1 MYMQSTV
8 PWRREFL
15 AGAIAAAV
23 FLATYFVARFIWQIP
38 ALPEAVIEGILN
50 FIPPALFEAVIQLF
64 GTLAKPINFY
74 TILLGIV
81 GFGGVLGLLYGRLL
95 SLVGA
100 NESSSGGTP
109 TALLYGLGFGGLLW
123 LIHGV
128 TISPF
133 AGRGFFGMVASS
145 PAIAAVALDI
155 MAYLA
160 FGFVLAY
167 VRQPF
172 VVETSEMASAG
183 VLSRR
188 SLAPLAVAGLALGG
202 AYALKR
208 SFAAQAQEIFKLPAK
223 ETTLTP
229 SGEEV
234 PVFQE
239 GFEGLQPLVTPNDE
253 FYVISKNSIDPIV
266 NVEGWNLTITGM
278 VDNRMV
284 LDYDALTAMPSQQQ
298 YATLQCI
305 SNPVGGDL
313 IGCALWE
320 GVPLWNLLQQA
331 GIQPGVK
338 DIVLHAEDGYQE
350 SIPLEK
356 AMDPNVLLAYRMN
369 GAILPNNH
377 GFPARLIV
385 PNIYGMKNVK
395 WLTRIEPVDHDFKG
409 FWQQRGWSDE
419 AIYKTMS
426 RIDAPRNG
434 ATVSAKVDR
443 EVLIGGIAFAGNR
456 GISKVEVSI
465 DEGDNWVEAELG
477 KVLSQI
483 SWVQWKTVWT
493 PPVAA
498 GYTIRVR
505 ATDGTGE
512 LQDETELAPAPDGAS
527 GWHTISTRISGISDG
542 QN

>member
-1 MYMQSTV
+1 MQSTV

-15 AGAIAAAV
+15 SGAIAAVA
-23 FLATYFVARFIWQIP
+23 FLAVYFVARFIWQIP

-64 GTLAKPINFY
+64 GSLAKTLNFY
-74 TILLGIV
+74 AILLGIV
-81 GFGGVLGLLYGRLL
+81 GAGGVLGLLYGRLL
-95 SLVGA
+95 ARIGA
-100 NESSSGGTP
+100 NDNSSGTP
-109 TALLYGLGFGGLLW
+109 TALLYGIGFGGLLW

-133 AGRGFFGMVASS
+133 AERGFFGLDAPS
-145 PAIAAVALDI
+145 PVIAAVAIDI
-155 MAYLA
+155 IAYLA

-172 VVETSEMASAG
+172 AVATSDTASES

-188 SLAPLAVAGLALGG
+188 SLAPLAASGLALGG

-208 SFAAQAQEIFKLPAK
+208 SFAAQAQEIFNQPVK
-223 ETTLTP
+223 ETTL
-229 SGEEV
+229 SARGEAL
-234 PVFQE
+234 PIFQQ
-239 GFEGLQPLVTPNDE
+239 GFEGLEPLVTPNDE
-253 FYVISKNSIDPIV
+253 FYVISKNSIDPTVDV
-266 NVEGWNLTITGM
+266 NDWSLTITGM
-278 VDNRMV
+278 VDNKMT
-284 LDYDALTAMPSQQQ
+284 LNYDALTAMPTQQQ

-305 SNPVGGDL
+305 SNVVGGDL

-320 GVPLWNLLQQA
+320 GVPLWNLLLQA

-338 DIVLHAEDGYQE
+338 DIVLHAADGYQE
-350 SIPLEK
+350 SIPIEK
-356 AMDPNVLLAYRMN
+356 AQDPHVLLAFRMN

-456 GISKVEVSI
+456 GISKVEVRI
-465 DEGDNWVEAELG
+465 DEGEWKEAELG
-477 KVLSQI
+477 KVLSLL
-483 SWVQWKTVWT
+483 SWVQWKTTWE
-493 PPVAA
+493 PPVSA

-512 LQDETELAPAPDGAS
+512 LQDETELAPAPNGAS
-527 GWHTISTRISGISDG
+527 GWHTISSRISGISDG
-542 QN
+542 QS

>member
-1 MYMQSTV
+1 MQSTV

-15 AGAIAAAV
+15 SGAIATVALLAV
-23 FLATYFVARFIWQIP
+23 YFVARFIWQIP
-38 ALPEAVIEGILN
+38 ALPEAVIESILS
-50 FIPPALFEAVIQLF
+50 FIPPALFEAVIQIF
-64 GTLAKPINFY
+64 GTLAKTLNFY
-74 TILLGIV
+74 AILIGMV
-81 GFGGVLGLLYGRLL
+81 GVGGLFGLLYGRLL
-95 SLVGA
+95 GLLGA
-100 NESSSGGTP
+100 KDSSGGTP
-109 TALLYGLGFGGLLW
+109 TALLYGLGIGGLLW
-123 LIHGV
+123 LVHSV

-133 AGRGFFGMVASS
+133 VERGFFGMDASS
-145 PAIAAVALDI
+145 PAIAAVAIDI
-155 MAYLA
+155 IAYLA

-172 VVETSEMASAG
+172 VVEDSETASEG

-188 SLAPLAVAGLALGG
+188 SLAPLAVSGLALGG

-208 SFAAQAQEIFKLPAK
+208 SFAAQAQAIFNEPSR
-223 ETTLTP
+223 ETTVSD
-229 SGEEV
+229 SGETL
-234 PVFQE
+234 PIFQQ
-239 GFEGLQPLVTPNDE
+239 GFEGLEPLVTPNDQ
-253 FYVISKNSIDPIV
+253 FYVISKNNIDPTV
-266 NVEGWNLTITGM
+266 DVKDWSLTITGM
-278 VDNRMV
+278 VDNKMI

-305 SNPVGGDL
+305 SNAVGGDL

-320 GVPLWNLLQQA
+320 GVSLWDLLVQA

-338 DIVLHAEDGYQE
+338 DIVLHAADGYQE

-356 AMDPNVLLAYRMN
+356 AQDPEVLLAYRMN

-456 GISKVEVSI
+456 GISKVEVRI
-465 DEGDNWVEAELG
+465 DESDWIEAELG
-477 KVLSQI
+477 TVLSQL
-483 SWVQWKTVWT
+483 SWVQWKITWE

-512 LQDETELAPAPDGAS
+512 LQDETELEPAPNGAS
-527 GWHTISTRISGISDG
+527 GWHTISSRISGISDG

>member
-1 MYMQSTV
+1 MQSTV

-15 AGAIAAAV
+15 SGAIAAVA
-23 FLATYFVARFIWQIP
+23 FLAVYFVARFIWQIP

-64 GTLAKPINFY
+64 GSLAKTLNFY
-74 TILLGIV
+74 AILLGIV
-81 GFGGVLGLLYGRLL
+81 GAGGVLGLLYGRLL
-95 SLVGA
+95 ARIGA
-100 NESSSGGTP
+100 NDNSSGTP
-109 TALLYGLGFGGLLW
+109 TALLYGIGFGGLLW

-133 AGRGFFGMVASS
+133 AERGFFGLDAPS
-145 PAIAAVALDI
+145 PVIAAVAIDI
-155 MAYLA
+155 IAYLA

-172 VVETSEMASAG
+172 AVETSETASEG

-188 SLAPLAVAGLALGG
+188 SLAPLAASGLALGG

-208 SFAAQAQEIFKLPAK
+208 SFAAQAQEIFNQPVK
-223 ETTLTP
+223 ETTLSA
-229 SGEEV
+229 SGEAL
-234 PVFQE
+234 PIFQE
-239 GFEGLQPLVTPNDE
+239 GFEGLEPLVTPNDE
-253 FYVISKNSIDPIV
+253 FYVISKNSIDPTVDV
-266 NVEGWNLTITGM
+266 NDWSLTITGM
-278 VDNRMV
+278 VDNKMT
-284 LDYDALTAMPSQQQ
+284 LNYDALTAMPTQQQ

-305 SNPVGGDL
+305 SNVVGGDL

-320 GVPLWNLLQQA
+320 GVPLWNLLLQA

-338 DIVLHAEDGYQE
+338 DIVLHAADGYQE
-350 SIPLEK
+350 SIPIEK
-356 AMDPNVLLAYRMN
+356 AQDPHVLLAFRMN

-456 GISKVEVSI
+456 GISKVEVRI
-465 DEGDNWVEAELG
+465 DEGEWKEAELG
-477 KVLSQI
+477 KVLSLL
-483 SWVQWKTVWT
+483 SWVQWKTTWE
-493 PPVAA
+493 PPVSA

-512 LQDETELAPAPDGAS
+512 LQDETELAPAPNGAS
-527 GWHTISTRISGISDG
+527 GWHTISSRISGISDG

>member
-1 MYMQSTV
+1 MQSTV

-15 AGAIAAAV
+15 SGAIATVALLAV
-23 FLATYFVARFIWQIP
+23 YFVARFIWQIP
-38 ALPEAVIEGILN
+38 ALPEAVIESILS
-50 FIPPALFEAVIQLF
+50 FIPPALFEAVIQIF
-64 GTLAKPINFY
+64 GTLAKTLNFY
-74 TILLGIV
+74 AILIGMV
-81 GFGGVLGLLYGRLL
+81 GVGGLFGLLYGRLL
-95 SLVGA
+95 ALLGA
-100 NESSSGGTP
+100 KDSSGGTP
-109 TALLYGLGFGGLLW
+109 TALLYGLGIGGLLW
-123 LIHGV
+123 LVHSV

-133 AGRGFFGMVASS
+133 VERGFFGMDASS
-145 PAIAAVALDI
+145 PAIAAVAIDI
-155 MAYLA
+155 IAYLA

-172 VVETSEMASAG
+172 VVEDSETASEG

-188 SLAPLAVAGLALGG
+188 SLAPLAVSGLALGG

-208 SFAAQAQEIFKLPAK
+208 SFAAQAQAIFNEPSR
-223 ETTLTP
+223 ETTVSD
-229 SGEEV
+229 SGETL
-234 PVFQE
+234 PIFQQ
-239 GFEGLQPLVTPNDE
+239 GFEGLEPLVTPNDQ
-253 FYVISKNSIDPIV
+253 FYVISKNNIDPTV
-266 NVEGWNLTITGM
+266 DVKDWSLTITGM
-278 VDNRMV
+278 VDNKMV
-284 LDYDALTAMPSQQQ
+284 LDYDALTAMPTQQQ

-305 SNPVGGDL
+305 SNVVGGDL

-320 GVPLWNLLQQA
+320 GVSLWDLLVQA

-338 DIVLHAEDGYQE
+338 DIVLHAADGYQE
-350 SIPLEK
+350 SIPLAK
-356 AMDPNVLLAYRMN
+356 AQDPEVLLAYRMN

-456 GISKVEVSI
+456 GISKVEVRI
-465 DEGDNWVEAELG
+465 DESDWIEAELG
-477 KVLSQI
+477 KVLSQL
-483 SWVQWKTVWT
+483 SWVQWKITWE

-512 LQDETELAPAPDGAS
+512 LQDETELAPAPNGAS
-527 GWHTISTRISGISDG
+527 GWHTISSRISGISDG

>member
-1 MYMQSTV
+1 MQSTV

-15 AGAIAAAV
+15 SGAIAAVA
-23 FLATYFVARFIWQIP
+23 FLAVYFVARFIWQIP

-64 GTLAKPINFY
+64 GSLAKTLNFY
-74 TILLGIV
+74 AILLGIV
-81 GFGGVLGLLYGRLL
+81 GAGGVLGLIYGRLL
-95 SLVGA
+95 ARIGA
-100 NESSSGGTP
+100 NDNSSGTP
-109 TALLYGLGFGGLLW
+109 TALLYGLGYGGLLW

-133 AGRGFFGMVASS
+133 AERGFFGLDAPS
-145 PAIAAVALDI
+145 PVIAAVAIDI
-155 MAYLA
+155 IAYLA

-172 VVETSEMASAG
+172 AVETSDMASES

-188 SLAPLAVAGLALGG
+188 SLAPLAASGLALGG

-208 SFAAQAQEIFKLPAK
+208 SFAAQAQEIFNQPVK
-223 ETTLTP
+223 ETTLSA
-229 SGEEV
+229 SGEAL
-234 PVFQE
+234 PIFQQ
-239 GFEGLQPLVTPNDE
+239 GFEGLEPLVTPNDE
-253 FYVISKNSIDPIV
+253 FYVISKNSIDPTV
-266 NVEGWNLTITGM
+266 DVSDWSLTITGM
-278 VDNRMV
+278 VDNKMT
-284 LDYDALTAMPSQQQ
+284 LNYDALTAMPTQQQ

-305 SNPVGGDL
+305 SNVVGGDL

-320 GVPLWNLLQQA
+320 GVPLWNLLLQA

-338 DIVLHAEDGYQE
+338 DIVLHAADGYQE
-350 SIPLEK
+350 SIPIEK
-356 AMDPNVLLAYRMN
+356 AQDPHVLLAFRMN

-456 GISKVEVSI
+456 GISKVEVRI
-465 DEGDNWVEAELG
+465 DEGEWKEAELG
-477 KVLSQI
+477 KVLSLL
-483 SWVQWKTVWT
+483 SWVQWKTTWE
-493 PPVAA
+493 PPVSA

-512 LQDETELAPAPDGAS
+512 LQDETELAPAPNGAS
-527 GWHTISTRISGISDG
+527 GWHTISSRISGISDG

>member
-1 MYMQSTV
+1 MQSTV

-15 AGAIAAAV
+15 SGAIATVALLAV
-23 FLATYFVARFIWQIP
+23 YFVARFIWQIP
-38 ALPEAVIEGILN
+38 ALPEAVIESILS
-50 FIPPALFEAVIQLF
+50 FIPPALFEAVIQIF
-64 GTLAKPINFY
+64 GSLAKTLNFY
-74 TILLGIV
+74 AILIGMV
-81 GFGGVLGLLYGRLL
+81 GVGGLFGLLYGRLL
-95 SLVGA
+95 ALLGA
-100 NESSSGGTP
+100 KDSSGGTP
-109 TALLYGLGFGGLLW
+109 TALLYGLGIGGLLW
-123 LIHGV
+123 LVHSV

-133 AGRGFFGMVASS
+133 VERGFFGMDASS
-145 PAIAAVALDI
+145 PAIAAVAIDI
-155 MAYLA
+155 IAYLA

-172 VVETSEMASAG
+172 VVEDSETASEG

-188 SLAPLAVAGLALGG
+188 SLAPLAVSGLALGG

-208 SFAAQAQEIFKLPAK
+208 SFAAQAQAIFNEPSK
-223 ETTLTP
+223 ETTVSD
-229 SGEEV
+229 SGETL
-234 PVFQE
+234 PIFQQ
-239 GFEGLQPLVTPNDE
+239 GFEGLEPLVTPNDQ
-253 FYVISKNSIDPIV
+253 FYVISKNNIDPTV
-266 NVEGWNLTITGM
+266 DVKDWSLTITGM
-278 VDNRMV
+278 VDNKMI

-305 SNPVGGDL
+305 SNAVGGDL

-320 GVPLWNLLQQA
+320 GVSLWDLLVQA

-338 DIVLHAEDGYQE
+338 DIVLHAADGYQE

-356 AMDPNVLLAYRMN
+356 AQDPEVLLAYRMN

-456 GISKVEVSI
+456 GISKVEVRI
-465 DEGDNWVEAELG
+465 DESDWIEAELG
-477 KVLSQI
+477 KVLSQL
-483 SWVQWKTVWT
+483 SWVQWKITWE

-512 LQDETELAPAPDGAS
+512 LQDETELEPAPNGAS
-527 GWHTISTRISGISDG
+527 GWHTISSRISGISDG

>member
-1 MYMQSTV
+1 MQSTV

-15 AGAIAAAV
+15 SGAIATVALLAV
-23 FLATYFVARFIWQIP
+23 YFVARFIWQIP
-38 ALPEAVIEGILN
+38 ALPEAVIESILS
-50 FIPPALFEAVIQLF
+50 FIPPALFEAVIQIF
-64 GTLAKPINFY
+64 GTLAKTLNFY
-74 TILLGIV
+74 AILIGMV
-81 GFGGVLGLLYGRLL
+81 GVGGLFGLLYGRLL
-95 SLVGA
+95 GLLGA
-100 NESSSGGTP
+100 KDSSGGTP
-109 TALLYGLGFGGLLW
+109 TALLYGLGIGGLLW
-123 LIHGV
+123 LVHSV

-133 AGRGFFGMVASS
+133 VERGFFGMDASS
-145 PAIAAVALDI
+145 PAIAAVAIDI
-155 MAYLA
+155 IAYLA

-172 VVETSEMASAG
+172 VVEDSETASEG

-188 SLAPLAVAGLALGG
+188 SLAPLAVSGLALGG

-208 SFAAQAQEIFKLPAK
+208 SFAAQAQAIFNEPSK
-223 ETTLTP
+223 ETTVSD
-229 SGEEV
+229 SGETL
-234 PVFQE
+234 PIFQQ
-239 GFEGLQPLVTPNDE
+239 GFEGLEPLVTPNDQ
-253 FYVISKNSIDPIV
+253 FYVISKNNIDPTV
-266 NVEGWNLTITGM
+266 DVKDWSLTITGM
-278 VDNRMV
+278 VDNKMI

-305 SNPVGGDL
+305 SNAVGGDL

-320 GVPLWNLLQQA
+320 GVSLWDLLVQA

-338 DIVLHAEDGYQE
+338 DIVLHAADGYQE

-356 AMDPNVLLAYRMN
+356 AQDPEVLLAYRMN

-465 DEGDNWVEAELG
+465 DESDWIEAELG
-477 KVLSQI
+477 TVLSQL
-483 SWVQWKTVWT
+483 SWVQWKITWE

-512 LQDETELAPAPDGAS
+512 LQDETELEPAPNGAS
-527 GWHTISTRISGISDG
+527 GWHTISSRISGISDG

>member
-1 MYMQSTV
+1 MQSTV

-15 AGAIAAAV
+15 SGAIATVALLAV
-23 FLATYFVARFIWQIP
+23 YFVARFIWQIP
-38 ALPEAVIEGILN
+38 ALPEAVIESILS
-50 FIPPALFEAVIQLF
+50 FIPPALFEAVIQIF
-64 GTLAKPINFY
+64 GTLAKTLNFY
-74 TILLGIV
+74 AILIGMV
-81 GFGGVLGLLYGRLL
+81 GVGGLFGLLYGRLL
-95 SLVGA
+95 GLLGA
-100 NESSSGGTP
+100 KDSSSGTP
-109 TALLYGLGFGGLLW
+109 TALLYGLGIGGLLW
-123 LIHGV
+123 LVHSV

-133 AGRGFFGMVASS
+133 VERGFFGMDASS
-145 PAIAAVALDI
+145 PAIAAVAIDI
-155 MAYLA
+155 IAYLA

-172 VVETSEMASAG
+172 VVEDSETVSEG

-188 SLAPLAVAGLALGG
+188 SLAPLAVSGLALGG

-208 SFAAQAQEIFKLPAK
+208 SFAAQAQAIFNEPSK
-223 ETTLTP
+223 ETTVSD
-229 SGEEV
+229 SGETL
-234 PVFQE
+234 PIFQQ
-239 GFEGLQPLVTPNDE
+239 GFEGLEPLVTPNDQ
-253 FYVISKNSIDPIV
+253 FYVISKNNIDPTV
-266 NVEGWNLTITGM
+266 DVKDWSLTITGM
-278 VDNRMV
+278 VDNKMI

-305 SNPVGGDL
+305 SNAVGGDL

-320 GVPLWNLLQQA
+320 GVSLWDLLVQA

-338 DIVLHAEDGYQE
+338 DIVLHAADGYQE

-356 AMDPNVLLAYRMN
+356 AQDPEVLLAYRMN

-465 DEGDNWVEAELG
+465 DESDWIEAELG
-477 KVLSQI
+477 TVLSQL
-483 SWVQWKTVWT
+483 SWVQWKITWE

-512 LQDETELAPAPDGAS
+512 LQDETELEPAPNGAS
-527 GWHTISTRISGISDG
+527 GWHTISSRISGISDG

>member
-1 MYMQSTV
+1 MQSTV

-15 AGAIAAAV
+15 SGAIATVALLAV
-23 FLATYFVARFIWQIP
+23 YFVARFIWQIP
-38 ALPEAVIEGILN
+38 ALPEAVIESILS
-50 FIPPALFEAVIQLF
+50 FIPPALFEAVIQIF
-64 GTLAKPINFY
+64 GTLAKTLNFY
-74 TILLGIV
+74 AILIGMV
-81 GFGGVLGLLYGRLL
+81 GVGGLFGLLYGRLL
-95 SLVGA
+95 ALLGA
-100 NESSSGGTP
+100 KDSSGGTP
-109 TALLYGLGFGGLLW
+109 TALLYGLGIGGLLW
-123 LIHGV
+123 LVHSV

-133 AGRGFFGMVASS
+133 VERGFFGMDASS
-145 PAIAAVALDI
+145 PAIAAVAIDI
-155 MAYLA
+155 IAYLA

-172 VVETSEMASAG
+172 VVEDSETASEG

-188 SLAPLAVAGLALGG
+188 SLAPLAVSGLALGG

-208 SFAAQAQEIFKLPAK
+208 SFAAQAQAIFNEPSK
-223 ETTLTP
+223 ETTVSD
-229 SGEEV
+229 SGETL
-234 PVFQE
+234 PIFQQ
-239 GFEGLQPLVTPNDE
+239 GFEGLEPLVTPNDQ
-253 FYVISKNSIDPIV
+253 FYVISKNNIDPTV
-266 NVEGWNLTITGM
+266 DVKDWSLTITGM
-278 VDNRMV
+278 VDNKMI

-305 SNPVGGDL
+305 SNAVGGDL

-320 GVPLWNLLQQA
+320 GVSLWDLLVQA

-338 DIVLHAEDGYQE
+338 DIVLHAADGYQE

-356 AMDPNVLLAYRMN
+356 AQDPEVLLAYRMN

-456 GISKVEVSI
+456 GISKVEVRI
-465 DEGDNWVEAELG
+465 DESDWIEAELG
-477 KVLSQI
+477 KVLSQL
-483 SWVQWKTVWT
+483 SWVQWKITWE

-512 LQDETELAPAPDGAS
+512 LQDETELEPAPNGAS
-527 GWHTISTRISGISDG
+527 GWHTISSRISGISDG

>member
-1 MYMQSTV
+1 MQSTV

-15 AGAIAAAV
+15 SGAIAAVA
-23 FLATYFVARFIWQIP
+23 FLAVYFVARFIWQIP

-50 FIPPALFEAVIQLF
+50 FIPPALFEAVIQIF
-64 GTLAKPINFY
+64 GSLAKTLNFY
-74 TILLGIV
+74 AILLGIV
-81 GFGGVLGLLYGRLL
+81 GAGGVLGLLYGRLL
-95 SLVGA
+95 ARIGA
-100 NESSSGGTP
+100 NDNSSGTP
-109 TALLYGLGFGGLLW
+109 TALLYGLGYGGLLW

-133 AGRGFFGMVASS
+133 AERGFFGLDAPS
-145 PAIAAVALDI
+145 PVIAAVAIDI
-155 MAYLA
+155 IAYLA

-172 VVETSEMASAG
+172 VVETSEMASEG

-188 SLAPLAVAGLALGG
+188 SLAPLAASGLALGG

-208 SFAAQAQEIFKLPAK
+208 SFAAQAQEIFNQPVK
-223 ETTLTP
+223 ETTLSA
-229 SGEEV
+229 SGEAL
-234 PVFQE
+234 PIFQE
-239 GFEGLQPLVTPNDE
+239 GFEGLEPLVTPNDE
-253 FYVISKNSIDPIV
+253 FYVISKNSIDPTVDV
-266 NVEGWNLTITGM
+266 NDWSLTITGM
-278 VDNRMV
+278 VDNKMT
-284 LDYDALTAMPSQQQ
+284 LNYDALTAMPTQQQ

-305 SNPVGGDL
+305 SNVVGGDL

-320 GVPLWNLLQQA
+320 GVPLWNLLLQA

-338 DIVLHAEDGYQE
+338 DIVLHAADGYQE
-350 SIPLEK
+350 SIPIEK
-356 AMDPNVLLAYRMN
+356 AQDPHVLLAFRMN

-377 GFPARLIV
+377 GFPARLVV

-419 AIYKTMS
+419 AIIKTMS
-426 RIDAPRNG
+426 RIDAPNNG
-434 ATVSAKVDR
+434 ATVSVKVDR

-456 GISKVEVSI
+456 GISKVEVRI
-465 DEGDNWVEAELG
+465 DEGEWKEAELG
-477 KVLSQI
+477 KVLSLL
-483 SWVQWKTVWT
+483 SWVQWKTTWE
-493 PPVAA
+493 PPVSA

-505 ATDGTGE
+505 ATDGDGQ
-512 LQDETELAPAPDGAS
+512 LQDETELEPAPNGAS
-527 GWHTISTRISGISDG
+527 GWHTINTRISGISDG

>member
-1 MYMQSTV
+1 MQSTV

-15 AGAIAAAV
+15 SGAIATVALLAV
-23 FLATYFVARFIWQIP
+23 YFVARFIWQIP
-38 ALPEAVIEGILN
+38 ALPEAVIESILS
-50 FIPPALFEAVIQLF
+50 FIPPALFEAVIQIF
-64 GTLAKPINFY
+64 GTLAKTLNFY
-74 TILLGIV
+74 AILIGMV
-81 GFGGVLGLLYGRLL
+81 GVGGLFGLLYGRLL
-95 SLVGA
+95 ALLGA
-100 NESSSGGTP
+100 KDSSGGTP
-109 TALLYGLGFGGLLW
+109 TALLYGLGIGGLLW
-123 LIHGV
+123 LVHSV

-133 AGRGFFGMVASS
+133 VERGFFGMDASS
-145 PAIAAVALDI
+145 PAIAAVAIDI
-155 MAYLA
+155 IAYLA

-172 VVETSEMASAG
+172 VVEDSETASEG

-188 SLAPLAVAGLALGG
+188 SLAPLAVSGLALGG

-208 SFAAQAQEIFKLPAK
+208 SFAAQAQAIFNEPSK
-223 ETTLTP
+223 ETTVSD
-229 SGEEV
+229 SGETL
-234 PVFQE
+234 PIFQQ
-239 GFEGLQPLVTPNDE
+239 GFEGLEPLVTPNDQ
-253 FYVISKNSIDPIV
+253 FYVISKNNIDPTV
-266 NVEGWNLTITGM
+266 DVKDWSLTITGM
-278 VDNRMV
+278 VDNKMI

-305 SNPVGGDL
+305 SNAVGGDL

-320 GVPLWNLLQQA
+320 GVSLWDLLVQA

-338 DIVLHAEDGYQE
+338 DIVLHAADGYQE

-356 AMDPNVLLAYRMN
+356 AQDPEVLLAYRMN

-465 DEGDNWVEAELG
+465 DESDWIEAELG
-477 KVLSQI
+477 TVLSQL
-483 SWVQWKTVWT
+483 SWVQWKITWE

-512 LQDETELAPAPDGAS
+512 LQDETELEPAPNGAS
-527 GWHTISTRISGISDG
+527 GWHTISSRISGISDG

>member
-1 MYMQSTV
+1 MQSTV

-15 AGAIAAAV
+15 SGAIAAVA
-23 FLATYFVARFIWQIP
+23 FLAIYFVVRFIWQIP

-64 GTLAKPINFY
+64 GSLAKTLNFY
-74 TILLGIV
+74 AILLGIV
-81 GFGGVLGLLYGRLL
+81 GAGGLLGLIYGRLL
-95 SLVGA
+95 NLLGA
-100 NESSSGGTP
+100 VENSSGGTP
-109 TALLYGLGFGGLLW
+109 TALLYGLGYGGLLW

-133 AGRGFFGMVASS
+133 AERGFFGLDAPS
-145 PAIAAVALDI
+145 PVIAAVAIDI
-155 MAYLA
+155 IAYLA

-172 VVETSEMASAG
+172 VVETSEMASEG

-188 SLAPLAVAGLALGG
+188 SLAPLAASGLALGG

-208 SFAAQAQEIFKLPAK
+208 SFAAQAQEIFNQPVK
-223 ETTLTP
+223 ETTLSA
-229 SGEEV
+229 SGEAL
-234 PVFQE
+234 PIFQE
-239 GFEGLQPLVTPNDE
+239 GFEGLEPLVTPNDE
-253 FYVISKNSIDPIV
+253 FYVISKNSIDPTVDV
-266 NVEGWNLTITGM
+266 NDWSLTITGM
-278 VDNRMV
+278 VDNKMT
-284 LDYDALTAMPSQQQ
+284 LNYDALTAMPTQQQ

-305 SNPVGGDL
+305 SNVVGGDL

-320 GVPLWNLLQQA
+320 GVPLWNLLLQA

-338 DIVLHAEDGYQE
+338 DIVLHAADGYQE
-350 SIPLEK
+350 SIPIEK
-356 AMDPNVLLAYRMN
+356 AQDPHVLLAFRMN

-377 GFPARLIV
+377 GFPARLVV

-419 AIYKTMS
+419 AIIKTMS
-426 RIDAPRNG
+426 RIDAPNNG
-434 ATVSAKVDR
+434 ATVSVKVDR

-456 GISKVEVSI
+456 GISKVEVRI
-465 DEGDNWVEAELG
+465 DEGEWKEAELG
-477 KVLSQI
+477 KVLSLL
-483 SWVQWKTVWT
+483 SWVQWKTTWE
-493 PPVAA
+493 PPVSA

-512 LQDETELAPAPDGAS
+512 LQDETELAPAPNGAS
-527 GWHTISTRISGISDG
+527 GWHTISSRISGISDG

>member
-1 MYMQSTV
+1 MQSTV

-15 AGAIAAAV
+15 SGAIAAVA
-23 FLATYFVARFIWQIP
+23 FLAIYFVARFIWQIP

-64 GTLAKPINFY
+64 GSLAKTLNFY
-74 TILLGIV
+74 AILLGIV
-81 GFGGVLGLLYGRLL
+81 GAGGVLGLLYGRLL
-95 SLVGA
+95 ALLGA
-100 NESSSGGTP
+100 GETSGGGMP

-123 LIHGV
+123 LIHSV

-133 AGRGFFGMVASS
+133 AERGFFGMDASS
-145 PAIAAVALDI
+145 PAIAAVAIDI
-155 MAYLA
+155 IAYLA
-160 FGFVLAY
+160 FGFVLAF
-167 VRQPF
+167 VRQPSS
-172 VVETSEMASAG
+172 VEDSETASLG

-188 SLAPLAVAGLALGG
+188 SLAPLAVSGLALGG

-208 SFAAQAQEIFKLPAK
+208 SFAAQAQAIFNQPAK
-223 ETTLTP
+223 ETTLSV
-229 SGEEV
+229 SGETL
-234 PVFQE
+234 PIFQK
-239 GFEGLQPLVTPNDE
+239 GFEGLEPLVTPNDQ
-253 FYVISKNSIDPIV
+253 FYVISKNSIDPTVDV
-266 NVEGWNLTITGM
+266 NDWSLTITGM
-278 VDNRMV
+278 VDNKMI
-284 LDYDALTAMPSQQQ
+284 LDYDTLTAMPTQQQ

-305 SNPVGGDL
+305 SNAVGGDL
-313 IGCALWE
+313 IGNALWE
-320 GVPLWNLLQQA
+320 GVPLWNLLLQA

-338 DIVLHAEDGYQE
+338 DIVLHAADGYQE

-356 AMDPNVLLAYRMN
+356 AQDPHVLLAFRMN

-377 GFPARLIV
+377 GFPARLVV

-419 AIYKTMS
+419 AIIKTMS

-434 ATVSAKVDR
+434 ASVSARVER

-477 KVLSQI
+477 KALTPF
-483 SWVQWKTVWT
+483 SWVQWKTTWE

-498 GYTIRVR
+498 GYRIRVR
-505 ATDGTGE
+505 ATDGDGA
-512 LQDETELAPAPDGAS
+512 LQDETELEPAPNGAS
-527 GWHTISTRISGISDG
+527 GWHTINTRITGISDG

>member
-1 MYMQSTV
+1 MQSTV

-15 AGAIAAAV
+15 SGAIATVALLAV
-23 FLATYFVARFIWQIP
+23 YFVARFIWQIP
-38 ALPEAVIEGILN
+38 ALPEAVIESILS
-50 FIPPALFEAVIQLF
+50 FIPPALFEAVIQTF
-64 GTLAKPINFY
+64 GSLAKTLNFY
-74 TILLGIV
+74 AILIGMV
-81 GFGGVLGLLYGRLL
+81 GVGGLFGLLYGRLL
-95 SLVGA
+95 ALLGA
-100 NESSSGGTP
+100 KDSSGGTP
-109 TALLYGLGFGGLLW
+109 TALLYGLGIGGLLW
-123 LIHGV
+123 LVHSV

-133 AGRGFFGMVASS
+133 VERGFFGMDASS
-145 PAIAAVALDI
+145 PAIAAVAIDI
-155 MAYLA
+155 VAYLA

-172 VVETSEMASAG
+172 VVENSETASEG

-188 SLAPLAVAGLALGG
+188 SLAPLAVSGLALGG

-208 SFAAQAQEIFKLPAK
+208 SFAAQAQAIFNEPSK
-223 ETTLTP
+223 ETTVSN
-229 SGEEV
+229 SGETL
-234 PVFQE
+234 PIFQQ
-239 GFEGLQPLVTPNDE
+239 GFEGLEPLVTPNDQ
-253 FYVISKNSIDPIV
+253 FYVISKNNIDPTV
-266 NVEGWNLTITGM
+266 DVKDWSLTITGM
-278 VDNRMV
+278 VDNKMI

-305 SNPVGGDL
+305 SNAVGGDL

-320 GVPLWNLLQQA
+320 GVSLWDLLVQA

-338 DIVLHAEDGYQE
+338 DIVLHAADGYQE

-356 AMDPNVLLAYRMN
+356 AQDPEVLLAYRMN

-456 GISKVEVSI
+456 GISKVEVRI
-465 DEGDNWVEAELG
+465 DESDWIEAELG
-477 KVLSQI
+477 KVLSQL
-483 SWVQWKTVWT
+483 SWVQWKITWE

-505 ATDGTGE
+505 ATDGDGQ
-512 LQDETELAPAPDGAS
+512 LQDETELEPAPNGAS
-527 GWHTISTRISGISDG
+527 GWHTISSRISGISDG

>member
-1 MYMQSTV
+1 MQSTV

-15 AGAIAAAV
+15 SGAIAAVA
-23 FLATYFVARFIWQIP
+23 FLAVYFVARFIWQIP

-50 FIPPALFEAVIQLF
+50 FIPPALFEAVIQIF
-64 GTLAKPINFY
+64 GSLAKTLNFY
-74 TILLGIV
+74 AILLGIV
-81 GFGGVLGLLYGRLL
+81 GAGGVLGLLYGRLL
-95 SLVGA
+95 ARIGA
-100 NESSSGGTP
+100 NDNSSGTP
-109 TALLYGLGFGGLLW
+109 TALLYGIGFGGLLW

-133 AGRGFFGMVASS
+133 AERGFFGLDAPS
-145 PAIAAVALDI
+145 PVIAAVAIDI
-155 MAYLA
+155 IAYLA

-172 VVETSEMASAG
+172 AVETSDTASES

-188 SLAPLAVAGLALGG
+188 SLAPLAASGLALGG

-208 SFAAQAQEIFKLPAK
+208 SFAAQAQEIFNQPVK
-223 ETTLTP
+223 ETTLSA
-229 SGEEV
+229 SGEAL
-234 PVFQE
+234 PIFQE
-239 GFEGLQPLVTPNDE
+239 GFEGLEPLVTPNDE
-253 FYVISKNSIDPIV
+253 FYVISKNSIDPTVDV
-266 NVEGWNLTITGM
+266 NDWSLTITGM
-278 VDNRMV
+278 VDNKMT
-284 LDYDALTAMPSQQQ
+284 LNYDALTAMPTQQQ

-305 SNPVGGDL
+305 SNVVGGDL

-320 GVPLWNLLQQA
+320 GVPLWNLLLQA

-338 DIVLHAEDGYQE
+338 DIVLHAADGYQE
-350 SIPLEK
+350 SIPIEK
-356 AMDPNVLLAYRMN
+356 AQDPHVLLAFRMN

-456 GISKVEVSI
+456 GISKVEVRI
-465 DEGDNWVEAELG
+465 DEGEWKEAELG
-477 KVLSQI
+477 KVLSLL
-483 SWVQWKTVWT
+483 SWVQWKTTWE
-493 PPVAA
+493 PPVSA

-512 LQDETELAPAPDGAS
+512 LQDETELAPAPNGAS
-527 GWHTISTRISGISDG
+527 GWHTISSRISGISDG

>member
-1 MYMQSTV
+1 MQSTV

-15 AGAIAAAV
+15 SGAIAAVA
-23 FLATYFVARFIWQIP
+23 FLAVYFVARFIWQIP

-64 GTLAKPINFY
+64 GSLAKTLNFY
-74 TILLGIV
+74 AILLGIV
-81 GFGGVLGLLYGRLL
+81 GAGGVLGLIYGRLL
-95 SLVGA
+95 ARIGA
-100 NESSSGGTP
+100 NDNSSGTP
-109 TALLYGLGFGGLLW
+109 TALLYGLGYGGLLW

-133 AGRGFFGMVASS
+133 AERGFFGLDAPS
-145 PAIAAVALDI
+145 PVIAAVAIDI
-155 MAYLA
+155 IAYLA

-172 VVETSEMASAG
+172 AVETSDMASES

-188 SLAPLAVAGLALGG
+188 SLAPLAASGLALGG

-208 SFAAQAQEIFKLPAK
+208 SFAAQAQEIFNQPVK
-223 ETTLTP
+223 ETTLSA
-229 SGEEV
+229 SGEAL
-234 PVFQE
+234 PIFQE
-239 GFEGLQPLVTPNDE
+239 GFEGLEPLVTPNDE
-253 FYVISKNSIDPIV
+253 FYVISKNSIDPTVDV
-266 NVEGWNLTITGM
+266 NDWSLTITGM
-278 VDNRMV
+278 VDNKMT
-284 LDYDALTAMPSQQQ
+284 LNYDALTAMPTQQQ

-305 SNPVGGDL
+305 SNVVGGDL

-320 GVPLWNLLQQA
+320 GVPLWNLLLQA

-338 DIVLHAEDGYQE
+338 DIVLHAADGYQE
-350 SIPLEK
+350 SIPIEK
-356 AMDPNVLLAYRMN
+356 AQDPHVLLAFRMN

-456 GISKVEVSI
+456 GISKVEVRI
-465 DEGDNWVEAELG
+465 DEGEWKEAELG
-477 KVLSQI
+477 KVLSLL
-483 SWVQWKTVWT
+483 SWVQWKTTWE
-493 PPVAA
+493 PPVSA

-512 LQDETELAPAPDGAS
+512 LQDETELAPAPNGAS
-527 GWHTISTRISGISDG
+527 GWHTISSRISGISDG

>member
-1 MYMQSTV
+1 MQSTV

-15 AGAIAAAV
+15 SGAIAAVA
-23 FLATYFVARFIWQIP
+23 FLAIYFVVRFIWQIP

-50 FIPPALFEAVIQLF
+50 FIPPALFEAVIQIF
-64 GTLAKPINFY
+64 GSMAKTLNFY
-74 TILLGIV
+74 AILIGMV
-81 GFGGVLGLLYGRLL
+81 GAGGVAGLLYGRLL
-95 SLVGA
+95 ALIGA
-100 NESSSGGTP
+100 NESNSGGTP

-123 LIHGV
+123 LVHAV

-133 AGRGFFGMVASS
+133 AERGFFGMDASS
-145 PAIAAVALDI
+145 PVIAAVAIDI
-155 MAYLA
+155 IAYLA

-172 VVETSEMASAG
+172 VVETSETASEG

-188 SLAPLAVAGLALGG
+188 SLAPLAASGLAVGG
-202 AYALKR
+202 AYVLKR
-208 SFAAQAQEIFKLPAK
+208 SFAAQAQAIFNEPVK
-223 ETTLTP
+223 ETTLSA
-229 SGEEV
+229 SGESL
-234 PVFQE
+234 PIFQK
-239 GFEGLQPLVTPNDE
+239 GFEGLEPLVTPNDE
-253 FYVISKNSIDPIV
+253 FYVISKNSIDPTV
-266 NVEGWNLTITGM
+266 NVVDWSLTITGM
-278 VDNRMV
+278 VDNKMT
-284 LDYDALTAMPSQQQ
+284 LDYDALTAMPTQQQ

-305 SNPVGGDL
+305 SNSVGGDL

-320 GVPLWNLLQQA
+320 GVPLWNLLVQA

-338 DIVLHAEDGYQE
+338 DIVLHAADGYQE

-356 AMDPNVLLAYRMN
+356 AQDPNVLLAFRMN

-377 GFPARLIV
+377 GFPARLVV

-419 AIYKTMS
+419 AIIKTMS
-426 RIDAPRNG
+426 RIDAPNNG
-434 ATVSAKVDR
+434 ATVSVKVDR

-465 DEGDNWVEAELG
+465 DEGDNWIEAELG
-477 KVLSQI
+477 KELTPF
-483 SWVQWKTVWT
+483 SWVQWKTTWE
-493 PPVAA
+493 PPIAA

-505 ATDGTGE
+505 ATDGDGQ
-512 LQDETELAPAPDGAS
+512 LQDETELEPAPNGAS
-527 GWHTISTRISGISDG
+527 GWHTINTRISGISDG